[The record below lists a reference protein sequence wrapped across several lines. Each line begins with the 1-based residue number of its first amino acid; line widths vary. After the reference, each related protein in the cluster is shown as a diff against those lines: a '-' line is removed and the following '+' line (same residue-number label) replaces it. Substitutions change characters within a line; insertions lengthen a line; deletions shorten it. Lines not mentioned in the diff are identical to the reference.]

1 MKRIMTVVLMVVLM
15 VSFGGTT
22 VKAAESER
30 KNENRVKREVSEYE
44 HDIADALSENEAKA
58 RAIEYCVNYKE
69 ISKDIYDIC
78 VTFNIYKKYSYEY
91 HFIYDALEDEDL
103 LDYGINEYGKHIDMS
118 KLDDYLYDKFPELR

>member
-22 VKAAESER
+22 TKAAER
-30 KNENRVKREVSEYE
+30 RNENKVKREVAEYE
-44 HDIADALSENEAKA
+44 CEIADALSENEAKA
-58 RAIEYCVNYKE
+58 RAINYSVNYKE

-78 VTFNIYKKYSYEY
+78 VRFEIYKKYVYEY

-103 LDYGINEYGKHIDMS
+103 LDYGINEYGKRIDMS
-118 KLDDYLYDKFPELR
+118 KLDDYLYDKFPELK